1 MSRPNIA
8 RTIGAEETVAR
19 RIQSE
24 RLSRHWT
31 YDAVARHMTE
41 AGCAMHGSAVH
52 KIENGTP
59 RRRITVDELVAF
71 SIVFDISLDD
81 LVSKPGLDF
90 ANARRNGSALVDAA
104 YRKSALWNELKA
116 TEAEVASTYQLFV
129 ESITETMN
137 ETKIRS
143 KLTNDSPPST
153 DQQLRELFLFL
164 ESELASGASQSPVS
178 GEL

>member
-1 MSRPNIA
+1 MSKPSIA
-8 RTIGAEETVAR
+8 NTIEAEETVAR

-24 RLSRHWT
+24 RLSRNWT

-81 LVSKPGLDF
+81 LVSKPELDF

-104 YRKSALWNELKA
+104 YRRSALRNELEA
-116 TEAEVASTYQLFV
+116 TETEITSTYELFV
-129 ESITETMN
+129 ESITSTMN
-137 ETKIRS
+137 EPKVRS
-143 KLTNDSPPST
+143 KLVNDSPPST

-164 ESELASGASQSPVS
+164 QAQLTNGTSSSPVS
-178 GEL
+178 GAV